1 MPKATVN
8 GCEYNYEDRGSGEEV
23 IFFGHGL
30 LYNWHSWEHQIEHFA
45 NKGYRVIA
53 VDWRGQGESDGSAD
67 PAAFTLYNLGD
78 DAYALLQQLGI
89 QKVHWVGLSM
99 GGMVAM
105 RLYPRHPEIF
115 ASLALLDT
123 SASHDQEHLPQ
134 YTQMAEAYRAYG
146 LIPQLAEGLHAVF
159 YTAPFLQENPD
170 AVAYWDNY
178 WTNAN
183 RDFMYKAI
191 MPVIDRDDVSE
202 TLNQIK
208 VLTLVLCGDQDM
220 STPLKYSEDL
230 HRRINHSKY
239 VIIENAAH
247 MSCVE
252 RPAEVAQ
259 ALDEFISS
267 VK

>member
-30 LYNWHSWEHQIEHFA
+30 LYNWHSWEHQIEYFV

-53 VDWRGQGESDGSAD
+53 VDWRGQGESDGSAE
-67 PAAFTLYNLGD
+67 PAAFSMYHLGD
-78 DAYALLQQLGI
+78 DAYALLQHLGI
-89 QKVHWVGLSM
+89 EKVHWVGLSM

-115 ASLALLDT
+115 KSLALVDT
-123 SASHDQEHLPQ
+123 SAGDDNEHLPQ
-134 YTQMAEAYRAYG
+134 YIQMAEAYKAYG

-159 YTAPFLQENPD
+159 YTAPFLQANPA

-178 WTNAN
+178 WAKAN
-183 RDFMYKAI
+183 LEAMYKAI

-202 TLNQIK
+202 TVNQIK
-208 VLTLVLCGDQDM
+208 VPTLVLCGDQDM
-220 STPLKYSEDL
+220 STPLRYSEDL
-230 HRRINHSKY
+230 HRRIEGSKY
-239 VIIENAAH
+239 VIIPNAAH

-252 RPAEVAQ
+252 QPEAVSKV
-259 ALDEFISS
+259 LDEFISS